1 MYNPILNP
9 ISMKKF
15 LPILAVVAMLFGVQ
29 PVFAASTGVL
39 VSGSSSV
46 NAYPD
51 AVLSYLMSYSD
62 YTADAANSTADD
74 VPLGSLSKTYIGS
87 NSPFDSILF
96 DITTAG
102 SSTRTTISCP
112 MFTQCHHFDLE
123 YYNGLTSTWD
133 SLSYTDNT
141 NSFQTAGENSWTF
154 DLPAAWD
161 DSSNTKTTVDG
172 HTLYWVRIGINS
184 NTSSAST
191 AYAAEIALRSYNV
204 EVSVVE
210 ELGNA
215 ISNLVSEDFTVTGG
229 TSNSIAGWR
238 DMGTGIYQLALDE
251 GLSDGNYN
259 IAVGE
264 SGYVDSSV
272 SSGVLSTVQKE
283 LALTMDYGHR
293 INVTNASGVA
303 LAPSSV
309 KIGSESCT
317 ISGTS
322 AYCAV
327 STASDG
333 TSSGVADVTVSA
345 SGYDTKTQVLSDQR
359 DSGSDVQVQTT
370 VALTASSSSSTAWG
384 TLKLYVENEN
394 GAALSNLDESAF
406 SVSDG
411 SDNAIHSFSNTG
423 SGNYELQLATGNSD
437 NNYTLSVVK
446 DGYVADT
453 FSTGEIS
460 TGTSTASVELAFG
473 YVVNVKDENGNS
485 VNDAGVKAGD
495 LLTNCSYMSG
505 GNYGC
510 AVPLGET
517 GYSYRVSKD
526 GYMTVNDNFSS
537 DRTSNSDAQKTA
549 NVSLELLPVTCS
561 VPFTDTYGHWAEGY
575 IEQLF
580 CRGVVIG
587 RDSNSYVPNDYVT
600 RAEFLKI
607 ALLNAGFTVMGSTGE
622 DFNDVSTGDW
632 FYEYVSYGANEGYI
646 EGYEDGGFHP
656 NDSINR
662 AEALVILMRIAGE
675 SSATVSESWS
685 DFTDVSS
692 DDWFAYAVKIAAD
705 EGIVEGYDDGSFKPG
720 NSITRAEVAAMA
732 VRTYDFYYAL

>member
-1 MYNPILNP
+1 
-9 ISMKKF
+9 MKKF
-15 LPILAVVAMLFGVQ
+15 LPVLALAAMLFGVQ
-29 PVFAASTGVL
+29 PVFAISTGVL
-39 VSGSSSV
+39 VSGNSSV

-51 AVLSYLMSYSD
+51 AVLAYLMSYSD
-62 YTADAANSTADD
+62 YTSDAANSTADD

-87 NSPFDSILF
+87 NSPFDLILF

-102 SSTRTTISCP
+102 SSTRSTVSCP

-133 SLSYTDNT
+133 ALTYTDNT
-141 NSFQTAGENSWTF
+141 NSFQTVGENSWTF
-154 DLPAAWD
+154 DLPTAWD

-204 EVSVVE
+204 EMSVVE
-210 ELGNA
+210 ELGTA
-215 ISNLVSEDFTVTGG
+215 MGGLVSEDFTVTGG
-229 TSNSIAGWR
+229 TSNSVAGWR
-238 DMGTGIYQLALDE
+238 DMGAGVYQLALDE
-251 GLSDGNYN
+251 GLSDGNYT
-259 IAVGE
+259 IAAGE
-264 SGYVDSSV
+264 IGYVDSSV

-283 LALTMDYGHR
+283 LALTMDYAHR
-293 INVTNASGVA
+293 INVTNSSGIA

-309 KIGSESCT
+309 KIGSDSCT

-327 STASDG
+327 STSADG
-333 TSSGVADVTVSA
+333 TSSGLADVTVSA
-345 SGYDTKTQVLSDQR
+345 SGYDTKTQALSGQR
-359 DSGSDVQVQTT
+359 DDRSEIQVQTT

-394 GAALSNLDESAF
+394 GAALTSLDESAF

-437 NNYTLSVVK
+437 NNYQVTVEKSA
-446 DGYVADT
+446 YVSTT
-453 FSTGEIS
+453 FASGEIS
-460 TGTSTASVELAFG
+460 TGTISVSVALDFG
-473 YVVNVKDENGNS
+473 YIVNVEDENGNNVSDAS
-485 VNDAGVKAGD
+485 VLAGD
-495 LLTNCSYMSG
+495 QTTTCSYMG
-505 GNYGC
+505 GGDYGC
-510 AVPLGET
+510 PVPLSET
-517 GYSYRVSKD
+517 DYSYRVSKD

-537 DRTSNSDAQKTA
+537 DRTGNSDAQRSA
-549 NVSLELLPVTCS
+549 NVSLELLPVSCS

-580 CRGVVIG
+580 CREVVIG

-607 ALLNAGFTVMGSTGE
+607 ALLNAGFTVDGSTGE
-622 DFNDVSTGDW
+622 NFNDVSTGDW

-675 SSATVSESWS
+675 SSATVSSSWS

-705 EGIVEGYDDGSFKPG
+705 KGIVEGYDDGSFKPG

-732 VRTYDFYYAL
+732 VRTYDSYYAL